1 MNGREAMGRLAQR
14 VKASMGR
21 YRLVWLV
28 ILAGLILLLL
38 PTGEKE
44 GEAREET
51 EQTQSAFDLAATEAR
66 LSQAL
71 SKIHGA
77 GEVTVVLTVANG
89 PRQILA
95 ENVDRD
101 GSQGEE
107 KTETVVLS
115 RGSGSQETVTVQEIY
130 PRYQGAAGLRR
141 GDDPTVRLH
150 SLPRPCRPYG
160 EDRRIKF
167 RSVKESEEKPM
178 KLWKRNAIAAA
189 IVLFVCGA
197 VYLNW
202 SYSQDT
208 AAGKNL
214 GEAALVGSQNDPLL
228 EKQKEGA
235 AAEEGAAGE
244 EGAKT
249 EEGAAAQEGADAE
262 SGTYF
267 STARLNRQQ
276 ARDNALSLLQEAAE
290 DEKADQSSVDQANAA
305 IQTMADYTMTEAQIE
320 NLITAKGYTDCVA
333 FLGEDSI
340 SVVVSA
346 MENGMTDAD
355 AARIGEIVMEQTGLK
370 ADQIKIIEAE

>member
-1 MNGREAMGRLAQR
+1 
-14 VKASMGR
+14 
-21 YRLVWLV
+21 
-28 ILAGLILLLL
+28 
-38 PTGEKE
+38 
-44 GEAREET
+44 
-51 EQTQSAFDLAATEAR
+51 
-66 LSQAL
+66 
-71 SKIHGA
+71 
-77 GEVTVVLTVANG
+77 
-89 PRQILA
+89 
-95 ENVDRD
+95 
-101 GSQGEE
+101 
-107 KTETVVLS
+107 
-115 RGSGSQETVTVQEIY
+115 
-130 PRYQGAAGLRR
+130 
-141 GDDPTVRLH
+141 
-150 SLPRPCRPYG
+150 
-160 EDRRIKF
+160 
-167 RSVKESEEKPM
+167 M

-228 EKQKEGA
+228 EKQ
-235 AAEEGAAGE
+235 EEGAAGE
-244 EGAKT
+244 EGAQT
-249 EEGAAAQEGADAE
+249 EEGTAAQEGADAE

-320 NLITAKGYTDCVA
+320 NLITAKGYADCVA